1 MSNAGAVV
9 AVLRLRK
16 EREIVAALRDRAA
29 VSEKAAA
36 TLTPSGGIKG
46 SVLRSLVRNGA
57 VRETGA
63 GAFYL
68 DEAAY
73 AAMRSRRRDPHGSA
87 LGGGPGGICDRHRHD
102 DDESFC
108 LSAPA
113 VVNRVKG
120 WLYTSL

>member
-16 EREIVAALRDRAA
+16 EREIVAALRERAA

-36 TLTPSGGIKG
+36 TLTPTGGMKQ
-46 SVLRSLVRNGA
+46 SALRSLVGNGA

-63 GAFYL
+63 GAYYL

-73 AAMRSRRRDPHGSA
+73 AAMRSKRRVRMGLLLA
-87 LGGGPGGICDRHRHD
+87 
-102 DDESFC
+102 
-108 LSAPA
+108 A
-113 VVNRVKG
+113 VLAAFAIATVMTMAKA
-120 WLYTSL
+120 